1 MSSRTEDNRLLR
13 GAGQFMENIEL
24 DDAACV
30 SFVRSTSARAKILSI
45 DTGPALEQPGV
56 IAVFTA
62 ADIDLDPFPSPVP
75 ANNQQMLR
83 PWIADKAVRYVGE
96 IIAIVV
102 SDAVKEGIDAAELV
116 VVEYE
121 DLDPII
127 STEDAVADLV
137 LVDENTPTNIS
148 LELTTGNDE
157 SLFDDCEV
165 VVKQR
170 IVNNRVA
177 PCPIESRGAI
187 SRWDGSSLQQWST
200 TQSAHAVR
208 DGLCRVFELSP
219 ENVRVVVPD
228 VGGSFGA
235 KRGLSPPEVLTA
247 WVARKIKGAARWHE
261 NRTEAMLDLGHGRDQ
276 IQYAELGGDQE
287 GNLKAFRARVIQNSG
302 AYPDVGSFLP
312 RMLGVMGAGPYA
324 IENVEVSSQ
333 SVLTNTPPLLAY
345 RGAGRP
351 ESTTMLERMMDL
363 YSYEIAVDPAE
374 LRRKNLFTESEVG
387 IPTATGV
394 VYDSGDY
401 QGALE
406 SILETVGYNDLREI
420 QRERRSEQQSIQLGM
435 GISSYVEITNPGE
448 EGEYGCAEFLDSGH
462 LVIKTGSVAQ
472 GHSHATGY
480 RELVSRSLG
489 IDASQIDVVYGD
501 TALVPRGTGTG
512 GSKSTQ
518 IGGSALHLACEAL
531 IDQGRERSAELLE
544 ANIDDVVFDATSA
557 QFHVVG
563 TPSIMVTWADLN
575 QSGLLKA
582 EADYVANGATFPFG
596 AHFCLVEVDLETGEV
611 KILRYLALDD
621 CGHTLSHS
629 IVEGQVHGGV
639 VQGIA
644 QALFEEFKYDE
655 YGNPLTTNFADYAIP
670 AAADLP
676 RIERIHQET
685 PTDRNPLG
693 VKGIGEAPTIGSPAA
708 VQNAVIDAVSHLG
721 VRHIDMPLTP
731 DRVWSAIQEATN

>member
-1 MSSRTEDNRLLR
+1 
-13 GAGQFMENIEL
+13 
-24 DDAACV
+24 
-30 SFVRSTSARAKILSI
+30 
-45 DTGPALEQPGV
+45 
-56 IAVFTA
+56 
-62 ADIDLDPFPSPVP
+62 
-75 ANNQQMLR
+75 
-83 PWIADKAVRYVGE
+83 
-96 IIAIVV
+96 
-102 SDAVKEGIDAAELV
+102 
-116 VVEYE
+116 
-121 DLDPII
+121 
-127 STEDAVADLV
+127 
-137 LVDENTPTNIS
+137 
-148 LELTTGNDE
+148 
-157 SLFDDCEV
+157 
-165 VVKQR
+165 
-170 IVNNRVA
+170 
-177 PCPIESRGAI
+177 
-187 SRWDGSSLQQWST
+187 
-200 TQSAHAVR
+200 
-208 DGLCRVFELSP
+208 
-219 ENVRVVVPD
+219 
-228 VGGSFGA
+228 
-235 KRGLSPPEVLTA
+235 
-247 WVARKIKGAARWHE
+247 
-261 NRTEAMLDLGHGRDQ
+261 
-276 IQYAELGGDQE
+276 
-287 GNLKAFRARVIQNSG
+287 
-302 AYPDVGSFLP
+302 
-312 RMLGVMGAGPYA
+312 
-324 IENVEVSSQ
+324 
-333 SVLTNTPPLLAY
+333 
-345 RGAGRP
+345 
-351 ESTTMLERMMDL
+351 MLERLMYL

-374 LRRKNLFTESEVG
+374 LRRKNLFSESEVG

-401 QGALE
+401 PGALE

-420 QRERRSEQQSIQLGM
+420 QRARRSEQQSIQLGM

-472 GHSHATGY
+472 GHSHGTGY
-480 RELVSRSLG
+480 RELVGRSLG

-621 CGHTLSHS
+621 CGHTLSRS

>member
-13 GAGQFMENIEL
+13 GAGQFMENIES
-24 DDAACV
+24 DDAAYI
-30 SFVRSTSARAKILSI
+30 SFVRSTSARAKITSI
-45 DTGPALEQPGV
+45 DTGAALEQPGV

-62 ADIDLDPFPSPVP
+62 ADVDLEPFPSPIP

-83 PWIADKAVRYVGE
+83 PWIAGKAVRYVGE
-96 IIAIVV
+96 IVAIVV
-102 SDAVKEGIDAAELV
+102 SDTLKQGIDAGEFV
-116 VVEYE
+116 VVEYD
-121 DLDPII
+121 DLYPVV
-127 STEDAVADLV
+127 SPEDAVTDVV
-137 LVDENTPTNIS
+137 LVDEKALTNIS
-148 LELTTGNDE
+148 LELTTGSDE

-208 DGLCRVFELSP
+208 DGLCRIFGLAP

-247 WVARKIKGAARWHE
+247 WVAQRIKGAARWHE

-287 GNLKAFRARVIQNSG
+287 GNLKAFRARVIQNAG

-324 IENVEVSSQ
+324 IENVEVTSQ

-351 ESTTMLERMMDL
+351 ESTTMIERMIDL
-363 YSYEIAVDPAE
+363 YSYEIAIDPAE
-374 LRRKNLFTESEVG
+374 LRRKNLLTESALG

-394 VYDSGDY
+394 IYDSGDY
-401 QGALE
+401 PAALE
-406 SILETVGYNDLREI
+406 SILQAVGYNNLREK
-420 QRERRSEQQSIQLGM
+420 QQERRSVQHSNQLGI

-448 EGEYGCAEFLDSGH
+448 EGEYGCAEFLDTGR

-480 RELVSRSLG
+480 RELVSRRLG
-489 IDASQIDVVYGD
+489 IDAHQIDVVYGD

-518 IGGSALHLACEAL
+518 IGGSALHLACESL

-544 ANIDDVVFDATSA
+544 ANIDDVIFDAKSA
-557 QFHVVG
+557 EFRVVG
-563 TPSIMVTWADLN
+563 TPAIVVTWSDLN
-575 QSGLLKA
+575 QSELLKG

-596 AHFCLVEVDLETGEV
+596 AHFCLVEVDLETGAIE
-611 KILRYLALDD
+611 ILRYLALDD

-655 YGNPLTTNFADYAIP
+655 YGNPLTTNFADYSIP

-708 VQNAVIDAVSHLG
+708 VQNAVIDAVAHLG

-731 DRVWSAIQEATN
+731 DRVWSAIQEATD